1 LLGGGSSE
9 RRAAGKRRA
18 AGLADPRRETEAGQ
32 RPARVEPPDLGRAAA
47 EGVPILASL
56 GGGSSERRAA
66 GLTDPRREMEAGA
79 APCMRRAPGSW
90 PGSGR
95 GRERRGSEGWR
106 LERGRAAGR
115 RRQIAAADPVPMV
128 AERRGTAIRIGRRTA
143 GWGGDGGGG
152 GFFETASRWGQ
163 R

>member
-66 GLTDPRREMEAGA
+66 GRRRAAGLTDPRREMEAGQRPA
-79 APCMRRAPGSW
+79 RVEPPD
-90 PGSGR
+90 
-95 GRERRGSEGWR
+95 
-106 LERGRAAGR
+106 LGRAAAEGGR
-115 RRQIAAADPVPMV
+115 
-128 AERRGTAIRIGRRTA
+128 
-143 GWGGDGGGG
+143 DGGAKGG
-152 GFFETASRWGQ
+152 G
-163 R
+163 